1 MSLLHPLHWS
11 QPPTYT
17 HHAKLA
23 ALARTKGN
31 IHLLQGFDYMAGLGE
46 GQSGWSEDS
55 PSELAKEA
63 AGSWLSPAVCE
74 GLTWCIYIWCRH
86 RFLGE
91 AHQLHYP
98 EGPKVRENRT
108 VALEDAF
115 IHSPPE
121 LLLCAERLV
130 REKGG

>member
-1 MSLLHPLHWS
+1 
-11 QPPTYT
+11 
-17 HHAKLA
+17 
-23 ALARTKGN
+23 
-31 IHLLQGFDYMAGLGE
+31 MAGLGE

-55 PSELAKEA
+55 PPELAKEA

-74 GLTWCIYIWCRH
+74 GLTWCIYTWCRH
-86 RFLGE
+86 WFLGE

-108 VALEDAF
+108 VALEDPF

-121 LLLCAERLV
+121 FLLCAERLV
-130 REKGG
+130 VREKEG